1 MYHYPNAYALMA
13 ATMAHG
19 MLGRP
24 DRALTSLGLL
34 ESAIERMDAARWV
47 PRPHNLRGWIVR
59 NLGDPGQADDLNQEA
74 VERSRDAAMAEPLA
88 HGLLDLAAGRL
99 MADDVGAA
107 ARLLDEARLLE
118 DQEHAFRWRHRLR
131 RRLLQARLDLLSGDL
146 DAAVGGTGALADDAA
161 TLGAPRHEV
170 QARLLGAMARHR
182 AGLANDPEEV
192 DALLVRLGGVAGL
205 EAWWL
210 TAEVAACFAVPRWSD
225 LAARRARELVAVA
238 GPFAESLR
246 RAAELRLA

>member
-1 MYHYPNAYALMA
+1 
-13 ATMAHG
+13 
-19 MLGRP
+19 
-24 DRALTSLGLL
+24 
-34 ESAIERMDAARWV
+34 
-47 PRPHNLRGWIVR
+47 
-59 NLGDPGQADDLNQEA
+59 
-74 VERSRDAAMAEPLA
+74 
-88 HGLLDLAAGRL
+88 
-99 MADDVGAA
+99 
-107 ARLLDEARLLE
+107 
-118 DQEHAFRWRHRLR
+118 
-131 RRLLQARLDLLSGDL
+131 
-146 DAAVGGTGALADDAA
+146 
-161 TLGAPRHEV
+161 
-170 QARLLGAMARHR
+170 MARHR